1 MKDYPDISNQSSFPF
16 LNRLGLL
23 FFVFLIGMFLAQGV
37 LQIILQ
43 QEGKDLQELL
53 LSVKGGDPTEAAWII
68 LMQAGNQVFGFG
80 LAAILCGLFSQE
92 LSQVVPHRKIQ
103 PVSILL
109 ITLLILLSIPLIPM
123 ISWDAASFKLPE
135 YLQSLEKM
143 LEEPEAEAERLLL
156 TLTQKE
162 SGIPKFVQF
171 LVFAGLPAVC
181 EELFF
186 RGAMQYYFTKKW
198 GPIQAIWITGL
209 IFSLIHFQIYGFFAR
224 FFLGV
229 LFGYLVYWSGNL
241 LAAIWGHFVFNAS
254 SLVLMDFTASTAVDS
269 GEFFPWFIVLPTIV
283 AFVFIFILLR
293 KHFYFHLSYESKN

>member
-1 MKDYPDISNQSSFPF
+1 
-16 LNRLGLL
+16 
-23 FFVFLIGMFLAQGV
+23 MFLAQAV
-37 LQIILQ
+37 LQAILQ
-43 QEGKDLQELL
+43 QEGKDLQEMLL
-53 LSVKGGDPTEAAWII
+53 TVKGGDPTEAAWII

-92 LSQVVPHRKIQ
+92 LPLVVPHRKIQ

-123 ISWDAASFKLPE
+123 ISWDAASFILPE
-135 YLQSLEKM
+135 PLQSLEII
-143 LEEPEAEAERLLL
+143 LEEAEAGAERLLI
-156 TLTQKE
+156 TLTEKE

-171 LVFAGLPAVC
+171 LVFAGLPAIC

-186 RGAMQYYFTKKW
+186 RGAMQYYFSKKW

-241 LAAIWGHFVFNAS
+241 LTAIWGHFVFNAS
-254 SLVLMDFTASTAVDS
+254 SLILMDFTADGAVDS
-269 GEFFPWFIVLPTIV
+269 GEFFPWYIVLLTIV
-283 AFVFIFILLR
+283 AFVFIFNLLR
-293 KHFYFHLSYESKN
+293 KHFYLPLSYES

>member
-23 FFVFLIGMFLAQGV
+23 FFVFLIGMFLAQAV
-37 LQIILQ
+37 LQAILQ
-43 QEGKDLQELL
+43 QEGKDLQEMLL
-53 LSVKGGDPTEAAWII
+53 TVKGGDPTEAAWII

-92 LSQVVPHRKIQ
+92 LPLVVPHRKIQ

-123 ISWDAASFKLPE
+123 ISWDAASFILPE
-135 YLQSLEKM
+135 PLQSLEII
-143 LEEPEAEAERLLL
+143 LEEAEAGAERLLI
-156 TLTQKE
+156 TLTEKE

-171 LVFAGLPAVC
+171 LVFAGLPAIC

-186 RGAMQYYFTKKW
+186 RGAMQYYFSKKW

-241 LAAIWGHFVFNAS
+241 FTAIWGHFVFNAS
-254 SLVLMDFTASTAVDS
+254 SLILMDFTADGAVDS
-269 GEFFPWFIVLPTIV
+269 GEFFPWYIVLLTIV
-283 AFVFIFILLR
+283 AFVFIFKLLR
-293 KHFYFHLSYESKN
+293 KHFYLPISHES

>member
-23 FFVFLIGMFLAQGV
+23 FFIFLIGMFLAQAV
-37 LQIILQ
+37 LQAILQ
-43 QEGKDLQELL
+43 QEGKDLQEMLL
-53 LSVKGGDPTEAAWII
+53 TVKGGDPTEAAWII

-92 LSQVVPHRKIQ
+92 LPLVVPHRKIQ

-123 ISWDAASFKLPE
+123 ISWDAASFILPE
-135 YLQSLEKM
+135 PLQSLEII
-143 LEEPEAEAERLLL
+143 LEDAEAGAERLLI
-156 TLTQKE
+156 TLTEKE
-162 SGIPKFVQF
+162 SCIPKFVQF
-171 LVFAGLPAVC
+171 LVFAGLPAIC

-186 RGAMQYYFTKKW
+186 RGAMQYYFSKKW

-229 LFGYLVYWSGNL
+229 LFGYLVFWSGNL
-241 LAAIWGHFVFNAS
+241 FTAIWGHFVFNAS
-254 SLVLMDFTASTAVDS
+254 SLILMDFTADGAVDS
-269 GEFFPWFIVLPTIV
+269 GEFFPWYIVLLTIV
-283 AFVFIFILLR
+283 AFVFIFNLLR
-293 KHFYFHLSYESKN
+293 KHFYLPLSYES

>member
-23 FFVFLIGMFLAQGV
+23 FFIFLIGMFLAQAV
-37 LQIILQ
+37 LQAILQ
-43 QEGKDLQELL
+43 QEGKDLQEMLL
-53 LSVKGGDPTEAAWII
+53 TVKGGDPTEAAWII

-92 LSQVVPHRKIQ
+92 LPLVVPHRKIQ

-123 ISWDAASFKLPE
+123 ISWDAASFILPE
-135 YLQSLEKM
+135 PLQSLEII
-143 LEEPEAEAERLLL
+143 LEEAEAGAERLLI
-156 TLTQKE
+156 TLTEKE

-171 LVFAGLPAVC
+171 LVFAGLPAIC

-186 RGAMQYYFTKKW
+186 RGAMQYYFSKKW

-229 LFGYLVYWSGNL
+229 LFGYLVFWSGNL
-241 LAAIWGHFVFNAS
+241 FTAIWGHFVFNAS
-254 SLVLMDFTASTAVDS
+254 SLILMDFTADGAVDS
-269 GEFFPWFIVLPTIV
+269 GEFFPWYIVLLTIV
-283 AFVFIFILLR
+283 AFVFIFNLLR
-293 KHFYFHLSYESKN
+293 KHFYLPLSYES

>member
-23 FFVFLIGMFLAQGV
+23 FFVFLIGMFLAQAV
-37 LQIILQ
+37 LQAILQ
-43 QEGKDLQELL
+43 QEGKDLQEMLL
-53 LSVKGGDPTEAAWII
+53 TVKGGDPTEAAWII

-92 LSQVVPHRKIQ
+92 LPLVVPHRKIQ

-123 ISWDAASFKLPE
+123 ISWDAASFILPE
-135 YLQSLEKM
+135 PLQSLEII
-143 LEEPEAEAERLLL
+143 LEEAEAGAERLLI
-156 TLTQKE
+156 TLTEKE

-171 LVFAGLPAVC
+171 LVFAGLPAIC

-186 RGAMQYYFTKKW
+186 RGAMQYYFSKKW

-229 LFGYLVYWSGNL
+229 LFGYLVFWSGNL
-241 LAAIWGHFVFNAS
+241 LTAIWGHFVFNAS
-254 SLVLMDFTASTAVDS
+254 SLILMDFTADGAVDS
-269 GEFFPWFIVLPTIV
+269 GEFFPWYIVLLTIV
-283 AFVFIFILLR
+283 AFVFIFNLLR
-293 KHFYFHLSYESKN
+293 KHFYLPLSHES

>member
-23 FFVFLIGMFLAQGV
+23 FFVFLIGMFLAQAV
-37 LQIILQ
+37 LQAILQ
-43 QEGKDLQELL
+43 QEGKDLQEMLL
-53 LSVKGGDPTEAAWII
+53 TVKGGDPTEAAWII

-92 LSQVVPHRKIQ
+92 LPLVVPHRKIQ

-123 ISWDAASFKLPE
+123 ISWDAASFILPE
-135 YLQSLEKM
+135 PLQSLEII
-143 LEEPEAEAERLLL
+143 LEEAEAGAERLLI
-156 TLTQKE
+156 TLTEKE

-171 LVFAGLPAVC
+171 LVFAGLPAIC

-186 RGAMQYYFTKKW
+186 RGAMQYYFSKKW

-241 LAAIWGHFVFNAS
+241 LTAIWGHFVFNAS
-254 SLVLMDFTASTAVDS
+254 SLILMDFTADGAVDS
-269 GEFFPWFIVLPTIV
+269 GEFFPWYIVLLTIV
-283 AFVFIFILLR
+283 AFVFIFNLLR
-293 KHFYFHLSYESKN
+293 KHFYLPLSYES